1 MDESSARKPDISAA
15 GQESGSKSRFG
26 RVKMNTVQVTLSM
39 YYKIVGDDLYG
50 GPESRGYAM
59 IVRDFDKKNLESVNL
74 PVLAEEGKAGLA
86 ELCKV
91 PVENITLIS
100 RREYEAN
107 TADLEGPDGEE
118 N

>member
-1 MDESSARKPDISAA
+1 
-15 GQESGSKSRFG
+15 
-26 RVKMNTVQVTLSM
+26 MNTVQVTLSM
-39 YYKIVGDDLYG
+39 YYKIVGADLYG

-59 IVRDFDKKNLESVNL
+59 IVLDFDKKNLESVNL

-86 ELCKV
+86 KFCKV

-107 TADLEGPDGEE
+107 TADLEGPDGVVEF
-118 N
+118 